1 MGYMYLNHHKH
12 TYEKVKMVLYS
23 NAGTFFTSARFL
35 GTLEVLGPEKNVFW
49 LIEPFTFQVLLGI
62 FHTPD
67 PFRMS
72 GANSLEWRVFELH
85 ALSGYPEV
93 LTHQRKEHLK
103 MVQNDHGRVAP
114 TACSTRVIFS
124 KIL

>member
-1 MGYMYLNHHKH
+1 MFER
-12 TYEKVKMVLYS
+12 TCIIQFFQLYVVS
-23 NAGTFFTSARFL
+23 Y
-35 GTLEVLGPEKNVFW
+35 PEKNVFW

-72 GANSLEWRVFELH
+72 GAKSLEWRVFELH
-85 ALSGYPEV
+85 TLSGYPEV

-103 MVQNDHGRVAP
+103 MVQNDHGRVVP